1 MAEDKY
7 QRNAKEVSG
16 FLRDPHVEGVYE
28 VTTTAYIHIH
38 ILLYITCVQRTT
50 SQ

>member
-28 VTTTAYIHIH
+28 VTNTYILQKYIH
-38 ILLYITCVQRTT
+38 ILLYATCVE
-50 SQ
+50 

>member
-28 VTTTAYIHIH
+28 VASCYQQQQLIYTYSFFCT
-38 ILLYITCVQRTT
+38 
-50 SQ
+50 